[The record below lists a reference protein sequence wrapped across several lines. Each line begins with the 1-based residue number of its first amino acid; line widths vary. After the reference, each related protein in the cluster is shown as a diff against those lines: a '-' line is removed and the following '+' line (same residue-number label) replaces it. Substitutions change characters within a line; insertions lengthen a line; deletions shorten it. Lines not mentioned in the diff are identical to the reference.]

1 MPPALTAMQHI
12 AAALA
17 PALEPP
23 ARAAPPPAAPVL
35 PSTDPHD
42 SAVPGAMKILVVD
55 DHPLVLQALKGV
67 LNQLDAEVDIFDAA
81 TADGARELVRAHPD
95 ADLMLLD
102 LGLPGADGFTLL
114 EAFRNDYPAVPV
126 VVLSGSESRE
136 NVTRALGLGAMGY
149 IPKRYSNDVLIGAL
163 RLVLSG
169 GLYVPP
175 AVLPLASAPAAAERP
190 APQPA
195 PTPAA
200 TIRPEDLGLTPRQS
214 EVLAL
219 VLQGL
224 PNKLICRRLNLAEPT
239 VKVHMQAV
247 LRALDAQNRVQA
259 VIEASRRGLTID
271 ALMARAKRKPD
282 GAVD

>member
-1 MPPALTAMQHI
+1 MPPLMTAMQHI
-12 AAALA
+12 AATL
-17 PALEPP
+17 
-23 ARAAPPPAAPVL
+23 APPPEPPPVAPVL
-35 PSTDPHD
+35 PSSETDQT
-42 SAVPGAMKILVVD
+42 AGPGTMKILVID

-67 LNQLDAEVDIFDAA
+67 LNQLDAEVDIFDSSS
-81 TADGARELVRAHPD
+81 ADGARELARAHAD

-114 EAFRNDYPAVPV
+114 EEFRNEYPAVPV

-175 AVLPLASAPAAAERP
+175 AVLPLAGGPAAAEKP
-190 APQPA
+190 A
-195 PTPAA
+195 TPPSAA

-282 GAVD
+282 AATD

>member
-1 MPPALTAMQHI
+1 
-12 AAALA
+12 
-17 PALEPP
+17 
-23 ARAAPPPAAPVL
+23 
-35 PSTDPHD
+35 
-42 SAVPGAMKILVVD
+42 MKILVVD

-81 TADGARELVRAHPD
+81 TADGARELARAHAD

-102 LGLPGADGFTLL
+102 LGLPGADGFSLL
-114 EAFRNDYPAVPV
+114 EELRNDYPAVPV
-126 VVLSGSESRE
+126 VVLSGSETRD
-136 NVTRALGLGAMGY
+136 NVTRALGLGAMGF

-175 AVLPLASAPAAAERP
+175 AVLPLANAPVPDKPAPPAAP
-190 APQPA
+190 
-195 PTPAA
+195 PAA

-282 GAVD
+282 GVAD

>member
-1 MPPALTAMQHI
+1 MTAMQHI

-17 PALEPP
+17 PPPEALAPEALPP
-23 ARAAPPPAAPVL
+23 AAPPPAAAVL

-81 TADGARELVRAHPD
+81 TADGARELARSHAD

-102 LGLPGADGFTLL
+102 LGLPGADGFGLL
-114 EAFRNDYPAVPV
+114 EELRNDHPAVPV
-126 VVLSGSESRE
+126 VVLSGSETRE
-136 NVTRALGLGAMGY
+136 NVTRALGLGAMGF

-175 AVLPLASAPAAAERP
+175 AVLPLAGTPATAEKPAAPAAP
-190 APQPA
+190 
-195 PTPAA
+195 PAA

-271 ALMARAKRKPD
+271 ALMARARRKPD
-282 GAVD
+282 AAG

>member
-1 MPPALTAMQHI
+1 MTAMQHI

-17 PALEPP
+17 PAPE
-23 ARAAPPPAAPVL
+23 PPPAAPVL
-35 PSTDPHD
+35 PSTDPDD
-42 SAVPGAMKILVVD
+42 SAVPGTMKILVVD

-81 TADGARELVRAHPD
+81 TADGARELVRAHAD

-102 LGLPGADGFTLL
+102 LGLPGADGFSLL
-114 EAFRNDYPAVPV
+114 EELRNDYPAVPV
-126 VVLSGSESRE
+126 VVLSGSETRE
-136 NVTRALGLGAMGY
+136 NVTRALGLGAMGF

-163 RLVLSG
+163 RLVMSG
-169 GLYVPP
+169 GRPLAANPATARRAPP
-175 AVLPLASAPAAAERP
+175 AAPAAG
-190 APQPA
+190 
-195 PTPAA
+195 

-282 GAVD
+282 AAT